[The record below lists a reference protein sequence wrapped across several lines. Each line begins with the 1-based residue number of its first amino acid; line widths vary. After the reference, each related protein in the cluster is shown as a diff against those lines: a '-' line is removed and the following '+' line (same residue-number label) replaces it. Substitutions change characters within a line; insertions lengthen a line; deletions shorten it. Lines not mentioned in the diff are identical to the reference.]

1 MAAAFKGWQA
11 EALEFFE
18 GLAADNTKAYWQAHK
33 SDYETLVRAPME
45 LLLAELAP
53 AWGEGRVHR
62 PYRDIRFSKDKSPY
76 RTEIG
81 AVVGPGYIRLSATG
95 LGAGTG
101 MWEMAPDQL
110 DRYRS
115 AVDNGPAG
123 GALEGIVAAL
133 RTDGTEVT
141 ARESLKSAPK
151 GYAKDH
157 PRVELLR
164 FKGIVA
170 WREWPAGAWLGTK
183 RAKDRLVDF
192 FGATAPLRE
201 WLDTNVGA
209 TTMPPAPRR

>member
-1 MAAAFKGWQA
+1 MAATFKGWPA

-18 GLAADNTKAYWQAHK
+18 GLQADNTKAYWQAHK
-33 SDYETLVRAPME
+33 GDYETIVRAPMD

-53 AWGEGRVHR
+53 EWGEGKVHR

-76 RTEIG
+76 RTEMG
-81 AVVGPGYIRLSATG
+81 AMIGPGYVQLSATG
-95 LGAGTG
+95 LGAGSG

-110 DRYRS
+110 DRYRA
-115 AVDNGPAG
+115 AVDDEGTG
-123 GALEGIVAAL
+123 TALEELVVAL

-141 ARESLKSAPK
+141 AHESLKSAPK

-170 WREWPAGAWLGTK
+170 WRHWPAGPWLGTK
-183 RAKDRLVDF
+183 KAKDRVVDF
-192 FGATAPLRE
+192 FHSTAPLRE
-201 WLDTNVGA
+201 WLDRNVGA
-209 TTMPPAPRR
+209 TTMPAPRR